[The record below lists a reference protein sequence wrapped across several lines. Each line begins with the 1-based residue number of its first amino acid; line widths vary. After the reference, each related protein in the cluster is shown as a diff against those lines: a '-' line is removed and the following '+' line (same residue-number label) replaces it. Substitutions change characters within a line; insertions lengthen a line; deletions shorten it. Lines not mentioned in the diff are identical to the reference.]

1 MNTIKYS
8 CGHDVQIVHG
18 HEMPRWCY
26 CGRGEMVGAKGQFYM
41 SDPVR
46 AKLREAMM
54 NVSPLKEDP
63 MTSEE
68 QLGTPDWTIAPE
80 GATHYQPQQHVF
92 YKRIAE
98 HDWKVWGGL
107 FDGKPCWRHSPGTS
121 DSALW
126 VKRPVCLPG
135 ESNLHVERH
144 DIEDSSGWDGTGY
157 PPVGMECEVVIAAQ
171 KPRTVCFVGIKSSGS
186 VVIETVDGELKSYH
200 RSQVNFR
207 PVRTQAQRER
217 DEFVD
222 FAARAYLSD
231 RLESA
236 PNLSGEQA
244 RKIAAFFYD
253 AGMLRRAGE

>member
-1 MNTIKYS
+1 
-8 CGHDVQIVHG
+8 
-18 HEMPRWCY
+18 
-26 CGRGEMVGAKGQFYM
+26 M
-41 SDPVR
+41 S
-46 AKLREAMM
+46 K
-54 NVSPLKEDP
+54 
-63 MTSEE
+63 
-68 QLGTPDWTIAPE
+68 PDWTEAPE
-80 GATHYQPQQHVF
+80 GATHWDTRGAVWCKHLCFWYYGRWNYEVE
-92 YKRIAE
+92 I
-98 HDWKVWGGL
+98 HDLTK
-107 FDGKPCWRHSPGTS
+107 DRHTP
-121 DSALW
+121 
-126 VKRPVCLPG
+126 RPVEPATTA
-135 ESNLHVERH
+135 
-144 DIEDSSGWDGTGY
+144 WDGTGL